1 MSILV
6 CDIKDAVLTI
16 PQRELVIVEVP
27 CWIPR
32 RRQSFTF
39 LKELCRCV
47 PGQGKAALHWNEH
60 FESVVQFMHF
70 LSFGAVPAV
79 FKHCERKVYLT
90 TFT

>member
-6 CDIKDAVLTI
+6 CDIKDAFLTI

-60 FESVVQFMHF
+60 FEISGSVHAFPLVWGCACSLQA
-70 LSFGAVPAV
+70 L
-79 FKHCERKVYLT
+79 
-90 TFT
+90 